1 MPGDSGKGCAAIVTT
16 LRGAGAVLDSF
27 IDYHLAIGFAHLF
40 LFFDD
45 PGDPDL
51 SRAAANPAVT
61 AIAHDESLRRA
72 WTRLPQYEEQAAFLE
87 REVMARQILNVQL
100 AMEMA
105 RRQGL
110 GWLLNIDADELFY
123 SPGQSA
129 GEYFA
134 ALADAPHETVTFP
147 NFEALP
153 EVEDIADFF
162 REVDLFRAPPPAGR
176 PPAPAALQL
185 LTAVPQLTPGLF
197 HYYACGKSAVR
208 LSAPDMRPLGVHNFE
223 RPGGAAGAVD
233 RERFILHYP
242 CCGFEAFWTK
252 YATLGRFSDKWF
264 GKYDIAAEI
273 GTFHLEARDVVTGGG
288 RDAALAF
295 YRRRVALKDPVII
308 EALLRFG
315 ILARISQPRRI
326 LARERGRNFAVL

>member
-134 ALADAPHETVTFP
+134 ALADALRGGRVGVHGRRC
-147 NFEALP
+147 A
-153 EVEDIADFF
+153 
-162 REVDLFRAPPPAGR
+162 APRPSCAATPPAASRAGLR
-176 PPAPAALQL
+176 RAQALDDAQEG
-185 LTAVPQLTPGLF
+185 GLNHF
-197 HYYACGKSAVR
+197 TSSMTSAHA
-208 LSAPDMRPLGVHNFE
+208 SAW
-223 RPGGAAGAVD
+223 AK
-233 RERFILHYP
+233 
-242 CCGFEAFWTK
+242 AFS
-252 YATLGRFSDKWF
+252 GM
-264 GKYDIAAEI
+264 
-273 GTFHLEARDVVTGGG
+273 V
-288 RDAALAF
+288 
-295 YRRRVALKDPVII
+295 
-308 EALLRFG
+308 
-315 ILARISQPRRI
+315 
-326 LARERGRNFAVL
+326 